1 MNDRLAAA
9 IAAHATGEGPEP
21 TAIPGLYLSRYTTVA
36 APRHAVDRA
45 ILCVVAQ
52 GAKCVL
58 HDQTRHEYGAGSY
71 FVLPL
76 DLPLVGQIAAASP
89 EVPCLGVTLELDFA
103 ELATLAAALG
113 VGPVGGLD
121 APTGSPPVAG
131 FADGLAV
138 TPLDGGLRDALT
150 RLVTLL
156 AAPAEIPVLAPLVR
170 REIFYRLL
178 VGPHGPLLRR
188 LAAEG
193 GPAQRIA
200 AGLEWLRERAL
211 GPVRTADLA
220 RAVGMS
226 PSTMHAWFRAVT
238 GMSPLQFR
246 TQLRLQEAR
255 RLMLVGSADAAT
267 ASRQVGYESPS
278 QFSREYR
285 RLFGAPPRRDVA
297 RLRAAAAGAEHVPAA
312 AVP

>member
-1 MNDRLAAA
+1 MADQLAAA
-9 IAAHATGEGPEP
+9 IAAHATGEGPAA
-21 TAIPGLYLSRYTTVA
+21 TAIPGLYLSRYTTIT
-36 APRHAVDRA
+36 APPHAVDRA

-52 GAKCVL
+52 GAKRVL
-58 HDQTRHEYGAGSY
+58 HDQTRHEYGSGTY

-89 EVPCLGVTLELDFA
+89 EAPCLGVTLELDLA
-103 ELATLAAALG
+103 ELATLGAELGAGSAGATGAPLGPIPAA
-113 VGPVGGLD
+113 
-121 APTGSPPVAG
+121 GSAG
-131 FADGLAV
+131 GLAV
-138 TPLDGGLRDALT
+138 TPLDAALRDALT

-156 AAPAEIPVLAPLVR
+156 AAPAEIAVLAPLVR

-178 VGPHGPLLRR
+178 SGPHGPLLRR
-188 LAAEG
+188 LATAG

-200 AGLEWLRERAL
+200 AGLDWLRRRAL
-211 GPVRTADLA
+211 GPVRTDDLA
-220 RAVGMS
+220 REVGMS
-226 PSTMHAWFRAVT
+226 PSTMHAWFREVT

-246 TQLRLQEAR
+246 TQLRLHEAR
-255 RLMLVGSADAAT
+255 RLMLAEAADAVT

-285 RLFGAPPRRDVA
+285 RLFGAPPGRDVA
-297 RLRAAAAGAEHVPAA
+297 RLRATAAGVERVPAA

>member
-1 MNDRLAAA
+1 MEDRLAAA
-9 IAAHATGEGPEP
+9 IAAHATREGPAA
-21 TAIPGLYLSRYTTVA
+21 TAIPGLYLSRYTTIT
-36 APRHAVDRA
+36 APPHAVDRA

-58 HDQTRHEYGAGSY
+58 HDQTRHEYGGGSY

-76 DLPLVGQIAAASP
+76 DLPLVGQISAATP
-89 EVPCLGVTLELDFA
+89 EAPCLGVTLELDFA
-103 ELATLAAALG
+103 ELATLGAG
-113 VGPVGGLD
+113 VGAEPAG
-121 APTGSPPVAG
+121 PTGALPGSTPAAG
-131 FADGLAV
+131 SAGGLAV
-138 TPLDGGLRDALT
+138 TLLDAALRDALT
-150 RLVTLL
+150 RLIDLL

-178 VGPHGPLLRR
+178 AGPHGPLLRR
-188 LAAEG
+188 LATAG

-200 AGLEWLRERAL
+200 AALDWLRRRAL

-220 RAVGMS
+220 REVGMS
-226 PSTMHAWFRAVT
+226 PSTMHAWFREVT

-246 TQLRLQEAR
+246 TQVRLHEAR
-255 RLMLVGSADAAT
+255 RLMLTEAADAAT

-297 RLRAAAAGAEHVPAA
+297 RLSMAAGVGRVPAA
-312 AVP
+312 AAP